1 MGCGGLGVA
10 LGPFEAAYIK
20 AYRREYRLQYR
31 VLLEGLSW
39 DMREFPR
46 VQEKGKNQNKYRV
59 LWV

>member
-10 LGPFEAAYIK
+10 LGPFKAAYIK
-20 AYRREYRLQYR
+20 AYRREHRLQYR
-31 VLLEGLSW
+31 VLLEGLSC